1 MKDYAYAVS
10 TKVEKSGGAVVINQD
25 NSVSIL
31 MDGKIQEVI
40 AVDDRKLNSG
50 EIKKNDQPR

>member
-10 TKVEKSGGAVVINQD
+10 TKVEKSGGSVVINKD

-31 MDGKIQEVI
+31 MDGKV
-40 AVDDRKLNSG
+40 
-50 EIKKNDQPR
+50 